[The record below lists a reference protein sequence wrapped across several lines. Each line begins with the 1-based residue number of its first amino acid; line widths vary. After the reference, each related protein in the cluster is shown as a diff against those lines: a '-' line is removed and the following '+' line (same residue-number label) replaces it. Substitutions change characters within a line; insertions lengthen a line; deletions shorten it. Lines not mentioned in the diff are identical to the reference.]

1 MKKAIYA
8 GSFDP
13 VTYGHLDIIKRSL
26 DSIVENMIIC
36 VANNPNKTSFFTIDE
51 KVKMIKSEL
60 CDYLGDKYK
69 GRYSVEVVDELIV
82 DYAKKNNISILI
94 RGIRAISDYEL
105 EFKMAGINK
114 SLSPDIET
122 IFLMTSDK
130 YQFISSGVVKEIY
143 NNNGDISG
151 FVGDCVLNMFKEK
164 NEIN

>member
-1 MKKAIYA
+1 MKKGIYA

-26 DSIVENMIIC
+26 DNVIDYVVIC
-36 VANNPNKTSFFTIDE
+36 VANNPNKVSFFTIDE
-51 KVKMIKSEL
+51 KIKLLENEL
-60 CDYLGDKYK
+60 YDYLGEKYK
-69 GRYSVEVVDELIV
+69 NRYKVVVVNELIV
-82 DYAKKNNISILI
+82 DYAKKNDISILI

-114 SLSPDIET
+114 SLASDIET

-130 YQFISSGVVKEIY
+130 YQFISSGVVKEIF

-151 FVGDCVLNMFKEK
+151 FVGNSVLKMFTEK
-164 NEIN
+164 